1 MKKLLSITLLLL
13 FTATAVQAQFNTSDD
28 TPLRVIAIFAHPDD
42 GDIKMGGT
50 AALMAQM
57 GHEVKFLSVT
67 NGNAGHQDMG
77 GGVLANIRRAE
88 AEEAARRFG
97 ISEYEV
103 FDNNDAELLPELH
116 IRKDIIR
123 AIREWNADVVIGHRP
138 NDYHPD
144 HRNSGKLVID
154 ASYMVIVP
162 NVTPDVPPLE
172 NNPVFLYFEDH
183 FTKPN
188 ALRHDVSVAI
198 DRVADIKVQG
208 LDAHASQFYEWLPWT
223 AGVLDQVPDDP
234 EERKEWLYET
244 RINRNMSAG
253 QREALIR
260 WYGEEAGNQI
270 RYAESFEI
278 AEYGR
283 QPSEA
288 DLRIIFPMLG
298 DW

>member
-1 MKKLLSITLLLL
+1 MKTLFSITMLLL
-13 FTATAVQAQFNTSDD
+13 FTASTVQAQFNTSDD

-162 NVTPDVPPLE
+162 NVTPDVAPLKS
-172 NNPVFLYFEDH
+172 NPVFLYFEDH

-188 ALRHDVSVAI
+188 PLRHDIAVAI
-198 DRVADIKVQG
+198 DDVADIKLMG

-223 AGVLDQVPDDP
+223 AGIDDQVPEGP
-234 EERKEWLYET
+234 EDRLEWLYEN
-244 RINRNMSAG
+244 RINRTMTDG
-253 QREALIR
+253 QRQALIR
-260 WYGEEAGNQI
+260 WYGEEAGSQF

-283 QPSEA
+283 QPTEE

-298 DW
+298 N

>member
-1 MKKLLSITLLLL
+1 
-13 FTATAVQAQFNTSDD
+13 
-28 TPLRVIAIFAHPDD
+28 
-42 GDIKMGGT
+42 
-50 AALMAQM
+50 LMAQM

-77 GGVLANIRRAE
+77 GGVLANIRQAE
-88 AEEAARRFG
+88 ADEAARRFG
-97 ISEYEV
+97 ISEYEI

-162 NVTPDVPPLE
+162 NVAPDVAPLE

-183 FTKPN
+183 FTRPN
-188 ALRHDVSVAI
+188 PLRHDIAISIDEVAE
-198 DRVADIKVQG
+198 RKVYAMA
-208 LDAHASQFYEWLPWT
+208 AHQSQFFEWLPWT
-223 AGVLDQVPDDP
+223 AGVLDQVPEDP
-234 EERKEWLYET
+234 EGRLEWLFET
-244 RINRNMSAG
+244 RINRPMPNA

-260 WYGEEAGNQI
+260 LYGEEAGNQI
-270 RYAESFEI
+270 KYAESFEI

-283 QPSEA
+283 YPSEE
-288 DLRIIFPMLG
+288 DLRIIFPML
-298 DW
+298 DN